1 MRRIIFLLILCTC
14 LVLAIGCTNI
24 TSSIQTKLGQEFS
37 LSIGQTAAITGE
49 DLKVKFVE
57 VVEDSRC
64 PSGVE
69 CPWAGRVSCIIELT
83 QNRATSKTVLT
94 QSGLTEGYA
103 IETYELYQ
111 LKFRVEP
118 YPQAGK
124 AINKSDYRLLLT
136 ISK

>member
-1 MRRIIFLLILCTC
+1 MKRLILVLILCACFALT
-14 LVLAIGCTNI
+14 VGCTNRANL
-24 TSSIQTKLGQEFS
+24 IQTELRQEFS
-37 LSIGQTAAITGE
+37 LSIGQTATITGE

-64 PSGVE
+64 PSDVQ
-69 CPWAGRVSCIIELT
+69 CPWAGRVSCVIELT
-83 QNRATSKTVLT
+83 QNSTANKTVLT

-124 AINKSDYRLLLT
+124 TINKSDYRLILT